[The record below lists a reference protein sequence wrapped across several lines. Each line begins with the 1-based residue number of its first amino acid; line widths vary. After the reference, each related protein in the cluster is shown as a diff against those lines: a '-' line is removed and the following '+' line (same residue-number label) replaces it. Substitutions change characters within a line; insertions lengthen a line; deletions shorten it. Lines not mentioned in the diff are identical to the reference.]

1 MANKRMF
8 SKAVIESDA
17 FLDMPISAQALYF
30 HLGLRADDDGFV
42 GNPKSILREIQASK
56 DDLQILIAKSF
67 IIAFE
72 SGVIAITHWRVN
84 NMIRKDRYKPTLYRE
99 EYSRL
104 TIEKSRIYEGSEQ
117 EVYQPATVGQPN
129 DNHWLPQYRLDKN
142 RLDKNR
148 LDEGR
153 SDKIR
158 ADQMSTDNGG
168 TDRAEYKGYIGEDKR
183 EKNTAAEVL
192 NVYEKL
198 IGIVTSGIIDDI
210 DSFIGKGMEPE
221 LIIRIIEYACERNAR
236 NWQYIQR
243 CIINNLSEGI
253 KTLADYNRKEAD
265 RAARKAASEKTDPTG
280 KWCVSDEDVN
290 LDDILGREG

>member
-56 DDLQILIAKSF
+56 DDLQVLIAKSF

-84 NMIRKDRYKPTLYRE
+84 NMIRKDRYKPTLYRAG
-99 EYSRL
+99 YSRL

-117 EVYQPATVGQPN
+117 EVYQPTTGGQPN

-142 RLDKNR
+142 RLD
-148 LDEGR
+148 EGR
-153 SDKIR
+153 SDKSR

-168 TDRAEYKGYIGEDKR
+168 TDGAEYKGYIGEDKR
-183 EKNTAAEVL
+183 EKNTAAEAL

-198 IGIVTSGIIDDI
+198 IGIVTPGIIDDI

>member
-117 EVYQPATVGQPN
+117 EVYQSAAVGQPN
-129 DNHWLPQYRLDKN
+129 DNRWLPQYRLDKN

-153 SDKIR
+153 SDKSR

-168 TDRAEYKGYIGEDKR
+168 TDGAEYKGYIGEDKR
-183 EKNTAAEVL
+183 EKNTAAEAL

-198 IGIVTSGIIDDI
+198 IGIVTPGIIDDI

>member
-117 EVYQPATVGQPN
+117 EVYQPATIGQPN
-129 DNHWLPQYRLDKN
+129 DNHRLPQYRLDKN

-153 SDKIR
+153 SDKSR

-168 TDRAEYKGYIGEDKR
+168 TDSSEYKGYTGEDKR
-183 EKNTAAEVL
+183 ESNTAAEVL

-210 DSFIGKGMEPE
+210 DNFISKGMEPK
-221 LIIRIIEYACERNAR
+221 LLIRIIEYACERNAR
-236 NWQYIQR
+236 NWQYVQR
-243 CIINNLSEGI
+243 CIINNLNEGI

-265 RAARKAASEKTDPTG
+265 RAARRAASDKTDPTG